1 MTIQDFDIVKTFIN
15 DNRNRFVETHWFYIG
30 VSTCWGM
37 RDDEISISFMEKGY
51 ASGNNIVNDRYHIFK
66 LPKSFVQNP
75 TQEMYDKQV
84 DKIMLWY
91 KKDQMKKKLSSIK
104 NDF

>member
-1 MTIQDFDIVKTFIN
+1 MTIQDFENVKDFISY
-15 DNRNRFVETHWFYIG
+15 NRNKLKETHWFYIG
-30 VSTCWGM
+30 VSTCFV
-37 RDDEISISFMEKGY
+37 DNEISISFMGTEYAKGH
-51 ASGNNIVNDRYHIFK
+51 NLVNDRYHIMK

-91 KKDQMKKKLSSIK
+91 KKDQMKKTLSSIK
-104 NDF
+104 NDFC

>member
-1 MTIQDFDIVKTFIN
+1 MTIQDFEIVKDFI
-15 DNRNRFVETHWFYIG
+15 DFNRNRMWNTHWFYIG
-30 VSTCWGM
+30 VSTCFG
-37 RDDEISISFMEKGY
+37 DDEISISFMKKDY
-51 ASGNNIVNDRYHIFK
+51 ASGNNIVNDRYHIMK
-66 LPKSFVQNP
+66 LPKTFVQNP

-91 KKDQMKKKLSSIK
+91 KKYQMKKKLSSIK

>member
-1 MTIQDFDIVKTFIN
+1 MTIQDFEMVKDFI
-15 DNRNRFVETHWFYIG
+15 DYNRNRMWKTHWFYIG
-30 VSTCWGM
+30 VSTCFV
-37 RDDEISISFMEKGY
+37 DNEISINFMGKEYAKGY
-51 ASGNNIVNDRYHIFK
+51 NIVNDRYHIMK

-91 KKDQMKKKLSSIK
+91 KKNQMKKNLSSIK
-104 NDF
+104 NDFC

>member
-1 MTIQDFDIVKTFIN
+1 MTIQDFEIVKDFI
-15 DNRNRFVETHWFYIG
+15 DYNRNRLWKTHWFYIG
-30 VSTCWGM
+30 VSTCFE
-37 RDDEISISFMEKGY
+37 DNEISISFMGKEYAKGH
-51 ASGNNIVNDRYHIFK
+51 NIVNDRYHIMK

-104 NDF
+104 NDFC

>member
-1 MTIQDFDIVKTFIN
+1 MIIQDFDIVKDFI
-15 DNRNRFVETHWFYIG
+15 DFNRNRMWNTHWFYIG
-30 VSTCWGM
+30 VSTCFV
-37 RDDEISISFMEKGY
+37 DNEISISFMEKGY
-51 ASGNNIVNDRYHIFK
+51 ASGNNITNDRYHIIK

-104 NDF
+104 NDFC